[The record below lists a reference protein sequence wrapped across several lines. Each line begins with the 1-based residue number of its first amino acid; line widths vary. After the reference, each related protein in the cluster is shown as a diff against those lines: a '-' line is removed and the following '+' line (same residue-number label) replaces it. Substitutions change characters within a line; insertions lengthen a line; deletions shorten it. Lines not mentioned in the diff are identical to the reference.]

1 MKMLNHRSGLVSGT
15 FVIIVSLLSS
25 ACAVRPQLATQDLD
39 NFQINCAI
47 KQQQIDFLVSQRL
60 TTNEQILQNY
70 NRIFAPW
77 RGITDPDRA
86 RAEAAQ
92 GSGRTNWLISQHLL
106 ALSRNCP

>member
-1 MKMLNHRSGLVSGT
+1 MLNHKSRLGFGI
-15 FVIIVSLLSS
+15 FVITASLLTS

-39 NFQINCAI
+39 NFQIDCAI

-60 TTNEQILQNY
+60 STNERILQNY
-70 NRIFAPW
+70 TRIFTPW
-77 RGITDPDRA
+77 RGITDPYRA